1 MNTDNQITD
10 NPKIISLPINNVR
23 IDGNTQYRILID
35 QPTVYNYRDAIIQ
48 EAQLPLIDVVYDGTD
63 YWLTDG
69 FHRYHALKLLGIREI
84 QVNCKN
90 GCLRDAQIEAL
101 KANCQHGKQLTNED
115 KRNKVEMALKIEGFD
130 KKSDREIAT
139 LCGVSFTFV
148 SAIRRPEIKEKQIK
162 NKKKSM
168 QKVAETIS
176 QERSPTTPTEPN
188 PYAGMAPDEDEIR
201 ASELGIEAYMEEIEA
216 VIQADDKLAEASEV
230 IKKQAHRIAQLE
242 LRMHG
247 IMNEKNTCI
256 KMIKQL
262 QKENTRLK
270 TINQT
275 ASQNSVPSTLEEFR
289 GH

>member
-101 KANCQHGKQLTNED
+101 KANCQHGKPLTNED
-115 KRNKVEMALKIEGFD
+115 KRNKVEMALKIEGFAS
-130 KKSDREIAT
+130 KTNYEIAKI
-139 LCGVSFTFV
+139 CQVSQPFV
-148 SAIRRPEIKEKQIK
+148 AAIRDPEVK
-162 NKKKSM
+162 
-168 QKVAETIS
+168 
-176 QERSPTTPTEPN
+176 
-188 PYAGMAPDEDEIR
+188 
-201 ASELGIEAYMEEIEA
+201 
-216 VIQADDKLAEASEV
+216 
-230 IKKQAHRIAQLE
+230 KKQADNIVKHFE
-242 LRMHG
+242 K
-247 IMNEKNTCI
+247 EKNTNLISKGKPLDYVDPYVGQAPDDDEIKAAELALLADQEAMYKLLEADDALATAHGEIKRLNHLNSQLEIQVRGLMNQSNEQI
-256 KMIKQL
+256 KMIKKL
-262 QKENTRLK
+262 QKENARLK
-270 TINQT
+270 TIMQ
-275 ASQNSVPSTLEEFR
+275 AAPQNPVPSTLEAFR